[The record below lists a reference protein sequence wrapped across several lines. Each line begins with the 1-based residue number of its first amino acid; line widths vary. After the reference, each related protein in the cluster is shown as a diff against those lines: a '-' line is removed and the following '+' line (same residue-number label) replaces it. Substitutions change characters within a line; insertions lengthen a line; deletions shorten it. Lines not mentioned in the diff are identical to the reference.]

1 MFGIVEILLYNL
13 YINPASS
20 YNVVGFSFLSATI
33 WLILHQNNKNEDE
46 EDS

>member
-20 YNVVGFSFLSATI
+20 YNVVGFSFLFAII